1 MPHPN
6 AEQEFLEALTHIGHG
21 GDVVTALRSRCG
33 SLPPLQEAAVN
44 KIITMILDRE
54 PSPEV
59 QDLEDEIERLEAD
72 IVDYKELLADIRSMI
87 KERLT

>member
-1 MPHPN
+1 MLHPN

-44 KIITMILDRE
+44 KIADMLEERE
-54 PSPEV
+54 PNPHVDTLTFRIE
-59 QDLEDEIERLEAD
+59 QLEDT
-72 IVDYKELLADIRSMI
+72 LADYRETL

>member
-1 MPHPN
+1 MLHPN

-59 QDLEDEIERLEAD
+59 EALEDKIEQLEAD
-72 IVDYKELLADIRSMI
+72 IVDYKEILSDIQ
-87 KERLT
+87 RLTKEKVS